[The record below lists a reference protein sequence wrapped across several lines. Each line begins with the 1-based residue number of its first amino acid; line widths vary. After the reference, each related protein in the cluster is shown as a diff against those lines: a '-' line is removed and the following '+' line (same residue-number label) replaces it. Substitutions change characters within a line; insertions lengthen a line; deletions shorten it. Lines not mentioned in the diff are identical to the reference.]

1 MKKLTDIRLI
11 NWHGFYDESIPV
23 DGSVLVA
30 GDNGSG
36 KSSLIDAI
44 YYLLSGGDQSK
55 FNAAAN
61 EKTDRTVET
70 YMRGRTGESSHP
82 YLRSDPN
89 IISHICLQ
97 FLDEKTLESFLIGV
111 VLEIQEGV
119 RDILKTFYYVPNHV
133 LDDSLFKDEDGN
145 ILNYRLMEQKA
156 PEGTFHLLGDSQKK
170 VRATLYNDILQ
181 IDGKKYLDLLPKA
194 VSFKPIDDVHEF
206 VYRFLMPEKDVNIAN
221 MRTVVHSL
229 NELTRTVKNEEAK
242 KEALRSIAEKA
253 DLYNKSKKEASLY
266 QALALNLASSSI
278 EEEKEKLGAEIE
290 SLKRREKDLEEEQ
303 KKAEADKERVSRDI
317 YALENDSSYLELRTI
332 DEQIAEG
339 EKKLSDAES
348 RVHSYEARLAK
359 EASLEHSLSVGNSLL
374 DYLEHRD
381 YEGLRKYLP
390 LYQSALKKK
399 KDELSTSYNEVRN
412 RLRSDKKEALALQKE
427 KEELEAGRTVYPEAM
442 TKLRAYIVKKVKDE
456 TGDEIDARPFAEL
469 IDIKEGE
476 ENWRYAIESLLAER
490 RFDLFVDESHFE
502 TALRA
507 LNEARD
513 KEQFAGIGI
522 VDLARL
528 PENAV
533 HKDNSLAAK
542 LTALTYDAERY
553 LDLLLGTVEAVD
565 DPLLFVG
572 KDEGATIDGLYYG
585 FRSVRKTHGEKEAP
599 YIGASARRLRLEEV
613 ESTLAGLSSDIEMEE
628 EEARSTYRL
637 VEQSDHSYVSSLLE
651 EDNHWAVYE
660 TARRSLEALKA
671 KKSSLE
677 GEDSDLI
684 AKSSRLSAL
693 RLEREEAVAASSKAA
708 DAIKATSSSLG
719 AASSRLASLQGDVAS
734 KEKELDE
741 LLKKEG
747 LKLAYEDWKS
757 NKEMASKEAE
767 AQVERLSKELSR
779 LERDLRTLMASY
791 IRKFSFDETSE
802 LDALPHFVKEYD
814 KVANHDLVENID
826 KLERARKK
834 AAESFQN
841 DYIAKIRESI
851 EEEKR
856 HIKKLNEILAGRPFG
871 SEGDVYEFVV
881 SASKDSTFKDYYEI
895 FASKQDYD
903 QTTLFTEQLSS
914 KNEALMNSLYDRFTS
929 EDADEKLLQSFTDYR
944 NFMDYD
950 IKIRDKNGKT
960 YRFSEISKS
969 KSGGETQTPFYV
981 IIAASFDQ
989 LCRPGYGRTSP
1000 GCLVMFDEAFE
1011 KMDQS
1016 HVESMMRYFQ
1026 ELSIQP
1032 ILAVPGNQ
1040 AKAIAPY
1047 VDTKIALVKQG
1058 SRVVPSPIIR
1068 SRAAD

>member
-206 VYRFLMPEKDVNIAN
+206 VYRFLMPEKDVNIIN

-390 LYQSALKKK
+390 LYQGALKKK
-399 KDELSTSYNEVRN
+399 KDELSASYNEVRN

-490 RFDLFVDESHFE
+490 RFDLFVDESH
-502 TALRA
+502 LR
-507 LNEARD
+507 R
-513 KEQFAGIGI
+513 
-522 VDLARL
+522 
-528 PENAV
+528 
-533 HKDNSLAAK
+533 
-542 LTALTYDAERY
+542 
-553 LDLLLGTVEAVD
+553 LLGPSTK
-565 DPLLFVG
+565 LG
-572 KDEGATIDGLYYG
+572 T
-585 FRSVRKTHGEKEAP
+585 RSSSPGSASSTSRGSRKTPSIRTIASPPSSRPSLTTPNATSISSSGRSRRWTIRSSSSERTRERRSTVSTT
-599 YIGASARRLRLEEV
+599 ASARSGRRMAKRKRPT
-613 ESTLAGLSSDIEMEE
+613 S
-628 EEARSTYRL
+628 ARAPAAFASRKSKAPWLGFRATSRWKRRKP
-637 VEQSDHSYVSSLLE
+637 VPP
-651 EDNHWAVYE
+651 
-660 TARRSLEALKA
+660 TAS
-671 KKSSLE
+671 
-677 GEDSDLI
+677 
-684 AKSSRLSAL
+684 
-693 RLEREEAVAASSKAA
+693 SSKATT
-708 DAIKATSSSLG
+708 ATFPP
-719 AASSRLASLQGDVAS
+719 SSRKTTTGPFTRRPAGP
-734 KEKELDE
+734 
-741 LLKKEG
+741 
-747 LKLAYEDWKS
+747 
-757 NKEMASKEAE
+757 
-767 AQVERLSKELSR
+767 SR
-779 LERDLRTLMASY
+779 
-791 IRKFSFDETSE
+791 
-802 LDALPHFVKEYD
+802 P
-814 KVANHDLVENID
+814 
-826 KLERARKK
+826 
-834 AAESFQN
+834 
-841 DYIAKIRESI
+841 
-851 EEEKR
+851 
-856 HIKKLNEILAGRPFG
+856 
-871 SEGDVYEFVV
+871 
-881 SASKDSTFKDYYEI
+881 
-895 FASKQDYD
+895 
-903 QTTLFTEQLSS
+903 
-914 KNEALMNSLYDRFTS
+914 
-929 EDADEKLLQSFTDYR
+929 
-944 NFMDYD
+944 
-950 IKIRDKNGKT
+950 
-960 YRFSEISKS
+960 
-969 KSGGETQTPFYV
+969 
-981 IIAASFDQ
+981 
-989 LCRPGYGRTSP
+989 
-1000 GCLVMFDEAFE
+1000 
-1011 KMDQS
+1011 
-1016 HVESMMRYFQ
+1016 
-1026 ELSIQP
+1026 
-1032 ILAVPGNQ
+1032 
-1040 AKAIAPY
+1040 
-1047 VDTKIALVKQG
+1047 
-1058 SRVVPSPIIR
+1058 
-1068 SRAAD
+1068 